1 MTWSKDLE
9 PRFLKWQIPLIFFLC
24 IASRLLTTIFY
35 LEDIDSMRFAM
46 AAVDYDVLNNK
57 PHFPGYPIFCFLL
70 SGFHNV
76 LNSVALSFA
85 LSGGLATFS
94 LILAFV
100 SLLRLIDCSRLT
112 WNIIVLILFNPL
124 FWLMSNRYMP
134 DLFGLSILFWAL
146 FFLLKM
152 NSSSKHGRHVS
163 AAIMLGVLASLLAGI
178 RLSYLPF
185 LLPAVFC
192 FRDFRQFQSVFSSFL
207 ATSVIWVSIWAYSTG
222 AEELLE
228 LAIHD
233 IKGHF
238 FQWGGTIYSTDASW
252 AKRMTGAVE
261 GIFAHGLGFWWTGRS
276 WITVINSI
284 TLTLLLASGLQKLRF
299 QSLVKRPILIWVLC
313 TLSYLLWALFFQN
326 ITYKPRH
333 ILPVLPPLLLVLSYG
348 LEAIRL
354 PVARGLGQ
362 SVKYTLILPYV
373 TCGIFLAVQHLQPSA
388 LDQFRSH
395 VLEDGADSIIYCP
408 EHLQRFYLRE
418 TITGT
423 DLVFAKNVD
432 EVLHNQWNR
441 PFVMSSIQIPA
452 LQGCERSS
460 ANFYHNPYVNK
471 LWSELTVFSY
481 EIAKCQRSLE

>member
-1 MTWSKDLE
+1 MTLSKS
-9 PRFLKWQIPLIFFLC
+9 PKYRFLKWQLPLIFLLC
-24 IASRLLTTIFY
+24 VGSRLLTAIFY

-46 AAVDYDVLNNK
+46 AAVEYDVLHNK
-57 PHFPGYPIFCFLL
+57 PHFPGYPIFCLML
-70 SGFHNV
+70 SGFHNM

-94 LILAFV
+94 LILAMV
-100 SLLRLIDCSRLT
+100 SLTRLIDCRRLT
-112 WNIIVLILFNPL
+112 SSIIVLILFNPF

-134 DLFGLSILFWAL
+134 DLFGLSILYWSL

-152 NSSSKHGRHVS
+152 NSSSKQWQHGS
-163 AAIMLGVLASLLAGI
+163 AAIMLGVSASLLAGI

-192 FRDFRQFQSVFSSFL
+192 FRDFRQLKSVFFSFL
-207 ATSVIWVSIWAYSTG
+207 LTSVFWVSIWAYATG
-222 AEELLE
+222 FEELLE

-233 IKGHF
+233 VNGHF

-252 AKRMTGAVE
+252 AKRIIGAVE

-276 WITVINSI
+276 CVTLINSFTI
-284 TLTLLLASGLQKLRF
+284 TLLLSLGLRKLRF
-299 QSLVKRPILIWVLC
+299 QTLLKRPILIWILC

-333 ILPVLPPLLLVLSYG
+333 ILPVLPLLLLVFAYG

-354 PVARGLGQ
+354 PVTRGLSQ

-395 VLEDGADSIIYCP
+395 VLKDGADSIIYCP

-418 TITGT
+418 TIAGT
-423 DLVFAKNVD
+423 DLVFAKNLD
-432 EVLHNQWNR
+432 EVLHNKWNR
-441 PFVMSSIQIPA
+441 PYIMSSIQIPA
-452 LQGCERSS
+452 LQGCERSR